1 MKNKKQTN
9 RKQKVGVR
17 VDMEKDLANYARRVN
32 QDELGI
38 IRFLGSKDIDM
49 CEVNFETDDKTFAK
63 VADIGR
69 DLIQS
74 DKHKLFGYAIVR
86 AIEDVIAEEKE
97 GKKCSRG

>member
-1 MKNKKQTN
+1 MKNKKQN
-9 RKQKVGVR
+9 NKKQKVGVK
-17 VDMEKDLANYARRVN
+17 VDMDKDLAKYAQRVN

-38 IRFLGSKDIDM
+38 IQCLGSKDIEM
-49 CEVNFETDDKTFAK
+49 CEVSFQTDDKTFSK

-86 AIEDVIAEEKE
+86 AIEDVIAEEK
-97 GKKCSRG
+97 GKKCSRA

>member
-1 MKNKKQTN
+1 M
-9 RKQKVGVR
+9 
-17 VDMEKDLANYARRVN
+17 DMDKELAQYAKRVN
-32 QDELGI
+32 QDELGVI
-38 IRFLGSKDIDM
+38 QFLGSKEIDM
-49 CEVNFETDDKTFAK
+49 CEVRFQTDDKTFAK

-69 DLIQS
+69 DLIKS